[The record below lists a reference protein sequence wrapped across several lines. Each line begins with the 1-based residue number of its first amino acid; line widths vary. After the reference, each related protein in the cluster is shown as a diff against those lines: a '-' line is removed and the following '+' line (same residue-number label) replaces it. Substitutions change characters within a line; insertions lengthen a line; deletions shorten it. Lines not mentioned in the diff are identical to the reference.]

1 MIKRRSKQNP
11 KKLVIEAI
19 SHITKAKIE
28 VEHAKWRLQ
37 SLPDAEA
44 KRIAVKLEGLSLLLE
59 KVSLRLNTFLQTGI
73 ITRDLVQDA
82 LETVKKGIEGSQGL
96 PPSLAA
102 TLWDLEAVLGD
113 LYENTKQVLPDAQHI
128 ISSMEDNLNSR
139 AEAIL
144 SEASKKAEARKK
156 APGREK
162 NRQGSTI

>member
-19 SHITKAKIE
+19 SHVTKAKIE

-37 SLPDAEA
+37 SLPDPEA
-44 KRIAVKLEGLSLLLE
+44 KRIAVKLESLSLLLE

-96 PPSLAA
+96 PPALAA

-113 LYENTKQVLPDAQHI
+113 LYENTERALPDIQHI
-128 ISSMEDNLNSR
+128 VSNMENSLDRR

-144 SEASKKAEARKK
+144 SEASRQAEARKK
-156 APGREK
+156 AAGKEK
-162 NRQGSTI
+162 NKQGSAI